1 MEIDKELHE
10 VLYFRIE
17 RTMRRLKE
25 YTRQVLKENKYGI
38 TIDQWIIL
46 KRISEDDNGISQ
58 TDVSN
63 STFKDPAAIT
73 RIIDHLC
80 KKQLVERLPV
90 ENDRRAH
97 RLVLTPLGKDLVIE
111 MTPLIQAIRAK
122 GIKDLKEDEV
132 EALKINLD
140 KIYHSL
146 DK

>member
-1 MEIDKELHE
+1 MKIDKELHE
-10 VLYFRIE
+10 VLYFRME
-17 RTMRRLKE
+17 RTMRKLKE

-46 KRISEDDNGISQ
+46 KRISEDENGLSQ
-58 TDVSN
+58 TEVSN

-80 KKQLVERLPV
+80 KKQLVERHPV

-97 RLVLTPLGKDLVIE
+97 NLVLTRLGKNLVVE
-111 MTPLIQAIRAK
+111 MTPIIQAIRAK
-122 GIKDLKEDEV
+122 GIEDLKVEEV